1 VPFGCGPASAALN
14 EASATDHS
22 CEYIGDQGEEG
33 GIDGPARFGDD
44 RGAAPRRGQSAGGG
58 ALGVKEASISA
69 SGLKLAAAGV
79 IERAGPN

>member
-22 CEYIGDQGEEG
+22 CEYIGDQGE
-33 GIDGPARFGDD
+33 D